1 MWPSEALLLVRTWF
15 SSTNNID
22 WRSKKEGGFSSRRTM
37 VHNLIILHINAYWA
51 EWITKLLNLQG
62 VMDMYLCWTLFNS
75 AKIEAFLR
83 LCCPGKSSLD
93 FPIFLWRLGFSNV
106 AKHVVMDTCCQAIHY
121 STCDLLPCWVLR
133 SLWVGSIFLCSF
145 DVAPITLTNKVLV
158 HLVLVRCKVVSVQLL
173 GGKRVAHFS
182 IYGGRCRFLPSSS
195 LLDTSYVVA
204 LR

>member
-1 MWPSEALLLVRTWF
+1 MWPSESLLLVRTWF

-145 DVAPITLTNKVLV
+145 DVAPITLTNKDCVFVWEEERRGEKHKINRFDKWNTQEYV
-158 HLVLVRCKVVSVQLL
+158 HSKEINRLITK
-173 GGKRVAHFS
+173 
-182 IYGGRCRFLPSSS
+182 
-195 LLDTSYVVA
+195 
-204 LR
+204 